1 MLMFPSF
8 GNVLVYAMF
17 KINQDKIA
25 KTICVQRKVEFNSCN
40 GKCQLKK
47 NLLKLDANEKE
58 MQNHLKEK
66 QELVYIQNFNSDDIF
81 DKKYKEN
88 HLAAFFYFTKK
99 PISVS
104 IMTFRPPAYFI

>member
-1 MLMFPSF
+1 
-8 GNVLVYAMF
+8 MF

-25 KTICVQRKVEFNSCN
+25 KTICVQRKSEFNTCN
-40 GKCQLKK
+40 GRCQLKK

-66 QELVYIQNFNSDDIF
+66 QELVYIQNAVIGDMF
-81 DKKYKEN
+81 KTKYVEN
-88 HLAAFFYFTKK
+88 HLISVFHFAQK

-104 IMTFRPPAYFI
+104 IATFRPPAYLV